1 MKPSVS
7 GRSAESAAFISEF
20 YLLHMNP
27 TQPVVM
33 ERWMACLVA
42 VGVAGLLGVA
52 VAEPATDDGESM
64 LQPISSNPPSTAPPV
79 FARCPCFFLATR
91 SWG

>member
-1 MKPSVS
+1 
-7 GRSAESAAFISEF
+7 
-20 YLLHMNP
+20 
-27 TQPVVM
+27 
-33 ERWMACLVA
+33 MACLVA

-64 LQPISSNPPSTAPPV
+64 LQPISSNSPSTAPPV